1 MAHKV
6 SGGSKATQKGNVSG
20 KRLGLKIYGDQ
31 LVKAGQIILRQRGT
45 PYLNGV
51 NTGLGK
57 DHTIFS
63 KIAGVVKF
71 YKNSLGRT
79 VVRVDKVSKK

>member
-6 SGGSKATQKGNVSG
+6 SGGSKASQKGNVTG
-20 KRLGLKIYGDQ
+20 KRLGLKIFGDQ
-31 LVKAGQIILRQRGT
+31 AVKAGQIILRQRGT
-45 PYLNGV
+45 PYLNGL
-51 NTGLGK
+51 NTGLGR

-63 KIAGVVKF
+63 KITGIVKF

-79 VVRVDKVSKK
+79 VVRVEEKKKV